1 MNFNLPTDIRDSHS
15 VPEATP
21 ENPFIQ
27 IEWVF
32 DRVIRFHSQK
42 STRQNY
48 EGGKKF
54 FLEHL
59 NSTGFTGPYLLK
71 IEWDSF
77 CILKFRQDLEKR
89 IDRKEINLTPFT
101 LVGHFSAIRSV
112 MKYAAS
118 RELTKDEHL
127 LDVSYGTATPS
138 TNSNTAYEESELA
151 QILDAVASELYISRK
166 IISGYVKQNPELGR
180 DPRIAGPKRGMHG
193 YGFKEESNM
202 RWYFDNVLNSVPITN
217 DNNNKKNHNNFLNF
231 ASNKHGGLNE
241 LYRSWGVSSCFD
253 IDMLMPHVVNLAYL
267 TGLNPGP
274 LANLSIDSY
283 GDSHP
288 ATGSPYLRY
297 FKEKVRKNLELSI
310 DILDE
315 EKRIID
321 LHNEVSDETTEKFLK
336 GKHAIQISKIF
347 SIVIKAT
354 KEIRETLPEDHP
366 LKKRLFIFESRSP
379 RSFNEIKAINSK
391 ITSRW
396 CSKISEKYGLIAENG
411 EYIRFN
417 LVKFRST
424 KLTQLALEGRDL
436 LEIQIVA
443 GHKNVRTTIGYLSR
457 KKLEVEGRKVVHDAL
472 LNIHKNRQKFTE
484 DVENKKN
491 SYPTIPIKV
500 YGGII
505 SDCKNPFDPPQRVK
519 MASNYTPG
527 QACSRF
533 NMCIFCK
540 NVIIFRENLPML
552 AAYLNQIN
560 ASMEFKIPHMP
571 NPGFYEDSKSLIES
585 ILNPEISDF
594 SKEDI
599 EWAIA
604 EAKYLNPLIDNAV
617 FSGVK

>member
-1 MNFNLPTDIRDSHS
+1 MLPTDIRDSHN

-21 ENPFIQ
+21 ETPFIQ

-32 DRVIRFHSQK
+32 ERIIRFHSNK
-42 STRQNY
+42 STKQNY
-48 EGGKKF
+48 ESGKKF

-59 NSTGFTGPYLLK
+59 HAIGFRGPYLLK
-71 IEWDSF
+71 KEWDSF
-77 CILKFRQDLEKR
+77 CILKLRQELEKR
-89 IDRKEINLTPFT
+89 IEQKKINLSPYT
-101 LVGHFSAIRSV
+101 LIGHFSAIRYV

-118 RELTKDEHL
+118 RELTKDQHL
-127 LDVSYGTATPS
+127 LDISYGNATS
-138 TNSNTAYEESELA
+138 ITDSNTAYEDSELT
-151 QILDAVASELYISRK
+151 QILDAIASELHTSRK
-166 IISGYVKQNPELGR
+166 ILSGYVKEEPQIGR
-180 DPRIAGPKRGMHG
+180 DPRIPAPKRGMRG

-202 RWYFDNVLNSVPITN
+202 RWYFDNVLNSIPITN
-217 DNNNKKNHNNFLNF
+217 NENNKKNHNNFLNY

-253 IDMLMPHVVNLAYL
+253 IDMLMPHVVNLAHL

-274 LANLSIDSY
+274 LATLSIDSY

-288 ATGSPYLRY
+288 ATGTPYLRY
-297 FKEKVRKNLELSI
+297 FKEKVRKNLELHI
-310 DILDE
+310 DILDR
-315 EKRIID
+315 EKELSDSHDEI
-321 LHNEVSDETTEKFLK
+321 LDETTEKFLK
-336 GKHAIQISKIF
+336 GKHAIKIAKTF
-347 SIVIKAT
+347 STVIRAT
-354 KEIRETLPEDHP
+354 QKIRESLPEDHS

-379 RSFNEIKAINSK
+379 RSFTEIKGITSK

-396 CSKISEKYGLIAENG
+396 CSKISEKYGLINDDG
-411 EYIRFN
+411 EYITFN

-436 LEIQIVA
+436 LEIQMVA

-457 KKLEVEGRKVVHDAL
+457 KKLEIEGRKVVHDAL
-472 LNIHKNRQKFTE
+472 LNIHKNRKEFTE
-484 DVENKKN
+484 LTENKKN

-527 QACSRF
+527 EACSRF

-540 NVIIFRENLPML
+540 NVIIFRENLPIL

-560 ASMEFKIPHMP
+560 ASMESKIPHMP
-571 NPGFYEDSKSLIES
+571 NSGFYEDSKSLIES
-585 ILNPEISDF
+585 ILNPELSDF

-599 EWAIA
+599 EWAIT
-604 EAKYLNPLIDNAV
+604 EAKHLNPLIDNAV
-617 FSGVK
+617 FSGVN